1 MADQHSILAPS
12 AAARWVKCPASVRL
26 SQQYPDAENEAAL
39 EGTAAHWAAH
49 QVLGGNPYPA
59 GGYNGVPVETDE
71 MREAIA
77 LYVDTV
83 AAAPGRSRYFEHR
96 IEAHGIH
103 PLCWGTADAVIFD
116 GPGDAVRIVDFK
128 YGHGFVDAFEN
139 WQLLVYAAGLMGFSD
154 TASYELIVVQPRNY
168 APGGPVRRWTIST
181 GELRE
186 YARRLQGAANEAM
199 GNNPD
204 ANVGSHCKHC
214 PARHACK
221 ALQRAALDAVDMSA
235 DSTPVDLPLPALST
249 ELALLVRAR
258 DQLDAR
264 ITGLE
269 AQAMQALQAGKPLPH
284 WQIDHPPGRQ
294 DWVKPAAEVL
304 ALGGLF
310 GTDLS
315 RPVEPITPA
324 QALKK
329 GIPESLIATYAAR
342 KTGAA
347 KLVPINTTAA
357 RRAFGAS
364 SNG

>member
-1 MADQHSILAPS
+1 MAEQHSILAPS

-39 EGTAAHWAAH
+39 EGTAAHWAA
-49 QVLGGNPYPA
+49 QRVLLGKPYPT
-59 GGYNGVPVETDE
+59 GGYNGVPVATEE
-71 MREAIA
+71 MQDAVT
-77 LYVDTV
+77 LYVDAV
-83 AAAPGRSRYFEHR
+83 KAAPGGSRYYEHK
-96 IEAHGIH
+96 IEASGVH
-103 PLCWGTADAVIFD
+103 PSCWGTADAVVFD
-116 GPGDAVRIVDFK
+116 GPADTVRIVDFK
-128 YGHGFVDAFEN
+128 YGHGVVDAFEN
-139 WQLLVYAAGLMGFSD
+139 WQLLTYAAGLMGFSD

-168 APGGPVRRWTIST
+168 APGGPVRRWLIST
-181 GELRE
+181 GELRA
-186 YARRLQGAANEAM
+186 YARTLQGAATEAM

-204 ANVGSHCKHC
+204 TNVGPHCKHC

-294 DWVKPAAEVL
+294 DWVKPVEEVL

-310 GTDLS
+310 ALDLAKA
-315 RPVEPITPA
+315 PVPITPA
-324 QALKK
+324 QAVKK
-329 GIPESLIATYAAR
+329 GIPEALVATYAAR